1 MARKRYNIGQKLK
14 LLDEIAKLR
23 QQGYS
28 LRKAAASLRVQPTQI
43 RKWTHNR
50 PVMQQCP
57 RKKKSICKG
66 KVSAIKHLEQL
77 LIGWCLDQR
86 AEDIPITYALLQVK
100 AGQRHEEFRQRPEK
114 SQYQMIRALCRAN
127 EIVLRCVTHQS
138 QRRPQDVA
146 DEAL

>member
-14 LLDEIAKLR
+14 MLDEFAKLR

-28 LRKAAASLRVQPTQI
+28 LRKAAASLGVQPTQI

-57 RKKKSICKG
+57 RQKKSICKG
-66 KVSAIKHLEQL
+66 RVSAIKHLEQP

-86 AEDIPITYALLQVK
+86 AEGIPLTYALLQVK
-100 AGQRHEEFRQRPEK
+100 AGQLDEEFRQRQWKEHVKLHQPSYSAISCVSKRPEIK
-114 SQYQMIRALCRAN
+114 AHAYIQGQ
-127 EIVLRCVTHQS
+127 T
-138 QRRPQDVA
+138 
-146 DEAL
+146 